1 MTQTAGDAVP
11 AESVAAPPPESAA
24 DVRRRKLV
32 FLVVCAG
39 FVMSSLDM
47 MIVNVAFPA
56 LEADFS
62 GSTAAGLSW
71 TLNAYSIVFAAA
83 LVPAGRLSDR
93 SSRKGG
99 FLLGLGLFTLASAA
113 CAASQGVPMLVAA
126 RVLQAV
132 GAAAMVPT
140 SLGLLLATYPAERRG
155 GAVRAWTAVGGV
167 AAALAPIVGGALVNL
182 DWRWIF
188 LINLPFG
195 IVALLVGRRVLP
207 TATQSERGPL
217 PDLLGS
223 LLIVLAV
230 GAASLALIK
239 APEWGWG
246 SARVLGSFALT
257 VVCLAEFFRRSA
269 RHPNPVVAFSLLR
282 VRSFSLANLTALVFN
297 SCFGAM
303 LFSFMLWCQNVWGY
317 SALETGLALAPGTF
331 LMPVMAMSTG
341 RLVKRFGAATVVV
354 IGCALLAAGVLWW
367 GIAAQSEP
375 DYVTML
381 LPGALLTPVGTILGT
396 TALVGLVTKDLP
408 PASFAT
414 GSAVNMMV
422 RQVGLVIG
430 ISVFIAVL
438 GTPGAGSATVDA
450 FRHAWFIAAGI
461 GILALLVGLTLTRR
475 TGPADAAA

>member
-195 IVALLVGRRVLP
+195 VVALLVGRRVLP
-207 TATQSERGPL
+207 TAAQSERGPM

-246 SARVLGSFALT
+246 SLRVLGSFALT

-341 RLVKRFGAATVVV
+341 RLVKKFGAATVVV
-354 IGCALLAAGVLWW
+354 LGCALLAAGVLWW

-375 DYVTML
+375 DYLTML
-381 LPGALLTPVGTILGT
+381 LPGALLTPIGTILGT

-408 PASFAT
+408 PTSFAT

-438 GTPGAGSATVDA
+438 GTPGAGPDTVDA

-475 TGPADAAA
+475 TDQADATS

>member
-11 AESVAAPPPESAA
+11 AKTVASPPESPE
-24 DVRRRKLV
+24 DRRHRTLV

-56 LEADFS
+56 LEEDFH
-62 GSTAAGLSW
+62 GTTAAALSW

-83 LVPAGRLSDR
+83 LVPAGRLADR
-93 SSRKGG
+93 SGRKGG
-99 FLLGLGLFTLASAA
+99 FLLGLGLFTLASAL

-126 RVLQAV
+126 RVLQAL

-140 SLGLLLATYPAERRG
+140 SLGLLLATYPPERRG

-195 IVALLVGRRVLP
+195 IAALLVGRRVLP
-207 TATQSERGPL
+207 TAAQPERGPL
-217 PDLLGS
+217 PDLFGS
-223 LLIVLAV
+223 VLIVIAV
-230 GAASLALIK
+230 AAASLALIK
-239 APEWGWG
+239 APEWGWS
-246 SARVLGSFALT
+246 SARVLGCFALT
-257 VVCLAEFFRRSA
+257 VVGLAEFFRRSA

-303 LFSFMLWCQNVWGY
+303 LFSFMLWCQNVRGY

-331 LMPVMAMSTG
+331 LMPVMAMATG
-341 RLVKRFGAATVVV
+341 PLVKKLGAATVVV
-354 IGCALLAAGVLWW
+354 LGCALLAAGVLWW

-438 GTPGAGSATVDA
+438 GTPGPGAATLEA

-461 GILALLVGLTLTRR
+461 GVLALLVGLLLARR
-475 TGPADAAA
+475 TEADAS